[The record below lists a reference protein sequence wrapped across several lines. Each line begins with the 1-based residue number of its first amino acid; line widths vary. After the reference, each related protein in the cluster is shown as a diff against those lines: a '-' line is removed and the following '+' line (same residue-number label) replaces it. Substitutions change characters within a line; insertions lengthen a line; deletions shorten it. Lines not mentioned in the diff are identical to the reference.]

1 MIVNQINHLLSF
13 IELFSRQRRP
23 MTLTQIAEA
32 LGLAKSTTYNMIETL
47 MARGYLY
54 EVRVRGGYYLSR
66 KLLSAGKRIAEGDP
80 VTAIIQ
86 DFLHKLAFET
96 GETAILAVRDKSH
109 VIYLDVV
116 ESQQPI
122 RYSAYV
128 GDRRP
133 VYATSGG
140 KAILSSYADD
150 VFEKTLASLDFK
162 DARETTIRDAHT
174 LRDNIAEGIRR
185 GFFLNC
191 SEYTPDVTGIGLPI
205 TVEGRVLG
213 LSIAGPNHRMRGRS
227 ETIANALRCAAAEI
241 AEALDM
247 AGIGPNSHLRKA

>member
-1 MIVNQINHLLSF
+1 MIVNQINHFLSF
-13 IELFSRQRRP
+13 IELFSQQHRP
-23 MTLTQIAEA
+23 MTLTQIADA
-32 LGLAKSTTYNMIETL
+32 LELAKSTTYNMIETL

-54 EVRVRGGYYLSR
+54 EVRVRGGYYPSR
-66 KLLSAGKRIAEGDP
+66 KLLCAGKKIAEGDP
-80 VTAIIQ
+80 VTTIIQ

-96 GETAILAVRDKSH
+96 GETALLATRDKSH

-116 ESQQPI
+116 ESRQPI
-122 RYSAYV
+122 RYSASV

-162 DARETTIRDAHT
+162 DVRETTIRDAQA
-174 LRDNIAEGIRR
+174 LRDNIADGIRR

-191 SEYTPDVTGIGLPI
+191 SEYTPEVTGVGIPI
-205 TVEGRVLG
+205 VVEGRTLG
-213 LSIAGPNHRMRGRS
+213 LSIAGPNHRMQGRS
-227 ETIANALRCAAAEI
+227 DSIATALHGAAGEI
-241 AEALDM
+241 AEALDT
-247 AGIGPNSHLRKA
+247 AGIGPSSHLRKA